1 MSSFPERTRLESEM
15 KRLISHTIRVINLT
29 EELFVNGEGRER
41 ARDEIENLTFVIEE
55 IRKDVTMLILMA
67 IARTQPLGREL
78 ITLHSMI
85 SAVYDT
91 YRISR
96 YCRELARID
105 ALLSPRSG
113 LSQIREM
120 EAAFRKA
127 KEAVIAALEDLER
140 GRPSNWDVVARI
152 DAEID
157 SKYAE
162 LMREIASS
170 DVVRGEQ
177 ALELLAMRHIERI
190 VDHAVYIEMHAK
202 DIAEA

>member
-1 MSSFPERTRLESEM
+1 MSSFPERARLESEM
-15 KRLISHTIRVINLT
+15 KRLISHTIRVVNLT
-29 EELFVNGEGRER
+29 EGLFANGEGRER
-41 ARDEIENLTFVIEE
+41 ARGEIESLTFVIEE
-55 IRKDVTMLILMA
+55 IRRDLTMLILMA

-113 LSQIREM
+113 LSEIREIRD
-120 EAAFRKA
+120 AFQRA
-127 KEAVIAALEDLER
+127 KEAVIAALGDLER
-140 GRPSNWDVVARI
+140 GYPANWELVAKI

-157 SKYAE
+157 KRYAE
-162 LMREIASS
+162 IMRDVASS
-170 DVVRGEQ
+170 EVVTRGR

-190 VDHAVYIEMHAK
+190 VDHAVYIESHVK
-202 DIAEA
+202 EIAGT